1 MLHRIIYK
9 IGAAYRNPSLSSTYR
24 NLLLTDNAEIGKL
37 KQIQLE
43 KLRKLLVFAYKY
55 SPYYTR
61 LFDSIGFNPEK
72 ITDLTSLESIPPIDK
87 KTLIDHNNE
96 IQSKHKFKSIHF
108 VETSGT
114 SGQVLHFYRNEEWD
128 SCNRASI
135 MRGYSW
141 YGVKPWD
148 RNGYFWGYNIENRKR
163 RKIQFLDWLQ
173 NRFRVFSYNKSEI
186 AKFTGKLKK
195 AKFVS
200 GYSSMIYEVAKLV
213 NSMGLSGTF
222 TLKMIKGTSEK
233 IYDSYQDE
241 VERAFGKKMISEYG
255 ATEAGIIAYECPEGF
270 MHINM
275 ENVILEEI
283 DGEAYVTNLNS
294 FSFPI
299 IRYKI
304 GDSIKLAPKSFRCQC
319 GRQHDVLLEVL
330 GRVGKRVEGKE
341 NNYPSLTFYYV
352 FKNLAFSKGVSLNY
366 QAIQKE
372 KGRITLKIEQA
383 ISDYEPDIRKEL
395 AKYFGD
401 DIEFDIEWG
410 QTLHTMDGKL
420 KDFITTLN

>member
-1 MLHRIIYK
+1 MLHRLIYK

-24 NLLLTDNAEIGKL
+24 NLLLTDKAEIGKL
-37 KQIQLE
+37 RQIQLD
-43 KLRKLLVFAYKY
+43 KLRKLLVFAYNY
-55 SPYYTR
+55 TPYYTR
-61 LFDSIGFNPEK
+61 LFDSIGFNPEE
-72 ITDLTSLESIPPIDK
+72 ITDLSSLELIPPIDK
-87 KTLIDHNNE
+87 DTLISHNKE

-141 YGVKPWD
+141 HGVNPWD
-148 RNGYFWGYNIENRKR
+148 KNGYFWGYNIAASKR
-163 RKIQFLDWLQ
+163 HKIQFLDWLQ

-186 AKFTGKLKK
+186 AKFTRKLKK

-213 NSMGLSGTF
+213 NSMGLSGKF

-255 ATEAGIIAYECPEGF
+255 ATEAGIIAFECPAGS

-330 GRVGKRVEGKE
+330 GRVGKRVEGKK

-352 FKNLAFSKGVSLNY
+352 FKNLAFAHGVTLNY
-366 QAIQKE
+366 QAVQTV
-372 KGRITLKIEQA
+372 KGRITLKIEQE
-383 ISDYEPDIRKEL
+383 DTGHEPAIRKEL
-395 AKYFGD
+395 YKYFGD
-401 DIEFDIEWG
+401 DIEYEIIWK
-410 QTLHTMDGKL
+410 QKLHTMDGKL